1 MKFSFLIFFLL
12 LFNKSF
18 SQEYY
23 CGREIEAERMFQ
35 NDFIRLSASDGDST
49 INLTYYNLDLTLT
62 TSPNYLIGE
71 VGVNAIVE
79 TSQTNSFYLSL
90 SDHLTVDSVKTGNI
104 NLGFTHSNNRLNIT
118 LDRTYNNLENFS
130 VLIYYQGLPV
140 PTGFGSFVFGMNIST
155 PVIWS
160 LSEPFGAM
168 DWFPTKNTPSD
179 KADSSDVWITCQ
191 DNFTAVSNGILT
203 NVETNG
209 NGTKTF
215 KWKSR
220 YPIANYLISIAVT
233 NYSEYINYFKYAQ
246 TDSMPVT
253 HYIYPQNLNALKPQL
268 DRTINMLE
276 IFSDKFGLYP
286 FINEKYGH
294 AEFGRLAGMEHQ
306 TISSM
311 GVFDDNIMA
320 HELAHQWFGDKITC
334 KDWHHIWLNEG
345 FATYSGAIFVEEMFG
360 KVSYDDLISMQMFDA
375 KKAVGSIYVQD
386 VNSISEIFNG
396 NRSYA
401 KGSIVLHMLR
411 GVVGDSVFFQIL
423 KSYAEDPQL
432 AYGVAVT
439 GDFQNIAE
447 NVSGMNLN
455 YFFQQWI
462 YGESYPFYNIDWGY
476 EQAVSNSYKVSLT
489 LTQSVKPNPS
499 FFTMPAEVEIKTAE
513 GDTVIK
519 IFNNSQQQSYNFI
532 VNGKPSSLTFDP
544 GNKILKDKK
553 GDEIFTF
560 ITYRLMQNYP
570 NPFNPSTVIEY
581 IIGKTD
587 DVKLAVYD
595 VLGREIS
602 VLVNEKQRAGNY
614 SVEFNAGNLPTGVYL
629 YKLQS
634 GEFFNA
640 KKMLLIR

>member
-1 MKFSFLIFFLL
+1 M

-233 NYSEYINYFKYAQ
+233 NYSEYINYFKYTQ

>member
-1 MKFSFLIFFLL
+1 
-12 LFNKSF
+12 
-18 SQEYY
+18 
-23 CGREIEAERMFQ
+23 MFQ

-233 NYSEYINYFKYAQ
+233 NYSEYINYFKYTQ

>member
-49 INLTYYNLDLTLT
+49 IDLTYYKLDLTIT
-62 TSPNYLIGE
+62 TSPDNLKSE
-71 VGVNAIVE
+71 VGVNAKVE
-79 TSQTNSFYLSL
+79 TSQINSFYLSL
-90 SDHLTVDSVKTGNI
+90 SDHLTVDSVKSGNI
-104 NLGFTHSNNRLNIT
+104 NLSFTHSNDRLNIT
-118 LDRTYNNLENFS
+118 LDRTYNNSENFS

-233 NYSEYINYFKYAQ
+233 NYSEYINYFKYTQ

-294 AEFGRLAGMEHQ
+294 VEFGRLGGMEHQ
-306 TISSM
+306 TIASM

-423 KSYAEDPQL
+423 KTYAEDPQL

-439 GDFQNIAE
+439 SDFQNIAE
-447 NVSGMNLN
+447 NVSAMNLD

-476 EQAVSNSYKVSLT
+476 EQAGENSYEVSLT

-499 FFTMPAEVEIKTAE
+499 FFTMPAQVEIKTSE

-581 IIGKTD
+581 IVGKTD

-595 VLGREIS
+595 VLGREVSI
-602 VLVNEKQRAGNY
+602 LVNEKQRAGNY

-634 GEFFNA
+634 GEFSNA

>member
-233 NYSEYINYFKYAQ
+233 NYSEYINYFKYTQ